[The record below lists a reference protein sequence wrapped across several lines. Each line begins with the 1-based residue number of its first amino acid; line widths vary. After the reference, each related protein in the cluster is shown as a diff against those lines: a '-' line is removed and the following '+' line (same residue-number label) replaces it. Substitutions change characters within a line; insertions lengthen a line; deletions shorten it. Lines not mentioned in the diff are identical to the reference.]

1 MPIEF
6 RCTGCG
12 KMLRTPDESVGQK
25 ARCPGC
31 GTILTVPSAS
41 ATSPATPAS
50 SATAASPAGL
60 PAENPGGFGVAPG
73 SAGMP
78 AGSIPAGGAAAGGA
92 FFPGREPPVNDYRA
106 AANPF
111 VDGSAGTGPSLGG
124 TGGYA
129 AGTPGGPGGDPRG
142 SMGANPYAAPLMT
155 PPTPLFV
162 PGAAL
167 AHRQLNMEQLL
178 RTTWEF
184 VRDQFWMVV
193 LLGLIL
199 MASGFVSGIIT
210 TPLNIAAQATNDIS
224 IVISAQVLG
233 QGLGVFVQVFVQLAS
248 IYTALQWARSG
259 SIDVAN
265 LFKVGPFYLRGL
277 GLTLLM
283 QLIIA
288 GVVLVSC
295 IPLLASIP
303 YRNEV
308 ATITCG
314 VVAFLIAAPIVV
326 WLSLSWYIALPFM
339 VDRNTSIRQSL
350 ALSRSYMAGNKMTL
364 FVASLLFGLIAL
376 PLVLCTCFL
385 GAIPLGPAASMLTV
399 LTYLICTGQA
409 FYQPGA
415 RPAAMFPQPG
425 FAGTPGAASPFPPS
439 TNPYAAGSPVTPLT
453 PPGTPP
459 GTSPTPP
466 AFGQDYPGTRPPG
479 SLS

>member
-41 ATSPATPAS
+41 ATSPATAANPGT
-50 SATAASPAGL
+50 TANPAGQS
-60 PAENPGGFGVAPG
+60 AENPGGFGVGPG
-73 SAGMP
+73 PVGMP
-78 AGSIPAGGAAAGGA
+78 AGGIPAGGAAAGGA

-111 VDGSAGTGPSLGG
+111 VDGAGGTGPSLGG
-124 TGGYA
+124 AGRYA
-129 AGTPGGPGGDPRG
+129 AGAPGGPSGDPRG
-142 SMGANPYAAPLMT
+142 SMGTNPYAAPLMT
-155 PPTPLFV
+155 PPTPLV
-162 PGAAL
+162 PPGAVL
-167 AHRQLNMEQLL
+167 EHRQLNMEHLL

-184 VRDQFWMVV
+184 LLDQFWMVV

-199 MASGFVSGIIT
+199 MALGFVSGIIT
-210 TPLNIAAQATNDIS
+210 TPLNIAAQATNDLG

-233 QGLGVFVQVFVQLAS
+233 QGLSVFVQVFVQLGA
-248 IYTALQWARSG
+248 IYTVLQWVRTG

-288 GVVLVSC
+288 GVLLVCC
-295 IPLLASIP
+295 IPLLATIP
-303 YRNEV
+303 YRNEE
-308 ATITCG
+308 ATIICA
-314 VVAFLIAAPIVV
+314 VVAILIAVPVIT
-326 WLSLSWYIALPFM
+326 WLTLSWYIALPFM
-339 VDRNTSIRQSL
+339 VDRNTSIRESL
-350 ALSRSYMAGNKMTL
+350 ALSRTYMAGSKLTL
-364 FVASLLFGLIAL
+364 FVASLVFGLIAI
-376 PLVLCTCFL
+376 PVVLCTCFL
-385 GAIPLGPAASMLTV
+385 GAIPLAPTASMMTV
-399 LTYLICTGQA
+399 LTYLMCTGQA
-409 FYQPGA
+409 YCQPGK

-425 FAGTPGAASPFPPS
+425 FAGTSGAASPFPPS
-439 TNPYAAGSPVTPLT
+439 TNPYAAGSPATPLT

-459 GTSPTPP
+459 FPSPTPP
-466 AFGQDYPGTRPPG
+466 AFGQDNPGTRPPG